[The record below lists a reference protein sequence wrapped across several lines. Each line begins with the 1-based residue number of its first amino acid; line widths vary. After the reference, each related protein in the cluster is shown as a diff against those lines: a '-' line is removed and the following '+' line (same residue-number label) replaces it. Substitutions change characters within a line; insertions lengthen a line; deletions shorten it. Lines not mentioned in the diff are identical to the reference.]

1 MVRPSTSACYDSRLV
16 YTGPIKQETH
26 DESRTFAH
34 LGLDRRIVWQLH
46 RLGYDF
52 PTPIQGAV
60 IPPALAGRD
69 VIGLAATG
77 SGKTA
82 AFALPLI
89 HRVLTNPGSRGLVL
103 SPTREIA
110 MQTKAF
116 FDAVL
121 PAFPDLKAVTLVGGL
136 DIRQQINALQRQPA
150 LFVATP
156 GRFLDHLERQTLEPD
171 SISELVLDEADHMLD
186 LGFLPQIRRILERL
200 PVDRNTLLFSATMP
214 DTIQRFSERIMREPE
229 ILDLRPVGSLASGIE
244 HRVYM
249 VDEANKKP
257 CALSLLRHV
266 KDSTLVFIRRKIDA
280 EWLCKVLGNDGFPV
294 EAIHA
299 DRSQSQ
305 RLAALSGFRD
315 GEHRILVATDVA
327 ARGLDMPIVGHVI
340 HFDLPETVEDYVHRS
355 GRTARGS
362 QTGIVSSIATWRDKE
377 ILRRISKQLGCEI
390 VESTAPGIE
399 PLREILTKRL
409 PSARR
414 SPLRR

>member
-1 MVRPSTSACYDSRLV
+1 M
-16 YTGPIKQETH
+16 YTGPIQQETH

-60 IPPALAGRD
+60 IPASIEGRD
-69 VIGLAATG
+69 VVGLAATG

-82 AFALPLI
+82 AFLLPII
-89 HRVLTNPGSRGLVL
+89 HQVLRDPGSRALVL

-116 FDAVL
+116 ADAVL
-121 PAFPDLKAVTLVGGL
+121 EGFEDLAAVTLIGGL
-136 DIRQQINALQRQPA
+136 DIQQQIRALKKQPA
-150 LFVATP
+150 IFVATP
-156 GRFLDHLERQTLEPD
+156 GRFLDHLERRTLSPD
-171 SISELVLDEADHMLD
+171 SVSALVLDEADHMLD
-186 LGFLPQIRRILERL
+186 LGFLPQIRRILEQL
-200 PVDRNTLLFSATMP
+200 PADRRTLLFSATMP
-214 DTIQRFSERIMREPE
+214 DPIRRFAQRIMKEPE
-229 ILDLRPVGSLASGIE
+229 VVDLRPEGSLVSGIE
-244 HRVYM
+244 HRVYL
-249 VDEANKKP
+249 VDEDNKKP
-257 CALSLLRHV
+257 CILSLLRHE
-266 KDSTLVFIRRKIDA
+266 KGSTLVFIRRKIDA
-280 EWLCKVLGNDGFPV
+280 EWLCRVLDNDGFDV

-305 RLAALSGFRD
+305 RLKALTGFRG

-327 ARGLDMPIVGHVI
+327 ARGLDIPLVEHVI
-340 HFDLPETVEDYVHRS
+340 HFDVPETVEDYVHRS

-362 QTGIVSSIATWRDKE
+362 QTGIVSSIATWRDKDM
-377 ILRRISKQLGCEI
+377 IRRLEQRLGCKLAP
-390 VESTAPGIE
+390 SLAPGIE
-399 PLREILTKRL
+399 PLREVLPKRL

>member
-1 MVRPSTSACYDSRLV
+1 M
-16 YTGPIKQETH
+16 YTGPIQQETH

-34 LGLDRRIVWQLH
+34 LGLDRRLVWQLH

-60 IPPALAGRD
+60 IAPAIAGRD
-69 VIGLAATG
+69 VVGLAATG

-82 AFALPLI
+82 AFILPTL
-89 HRVLTNPGSRGLVL
+89 HRLLQHSEARALVL

-116 FDAVL
+116 ADAVVG
-121 PAFPDLKAVTLVGGL
+121 PFKDLDAVTLIGGL
-136 DIRQQINALQRQPA
+136 DIKQQMKALERQPR

-156 GRFLDHLERQTLEPD
+156 GRFLDHLERRNINPD
-171 SISELVLDEADHMLD
+171 AIDALILDEADHMLD
-186 LGFLPQIRRILERL
+186 LGFLPQIQRILEQL
-200 PVDRNTLLFSATMP
+200 PSKRHTLLFSATMP
-214 DTIQRFSERIMREPE
+214 DPIRRFASSIMDDPE
-229 ILDLRPVGSLASGIE
+229 LVDLRPEGSLASGIE

-257 CALSLLRHV
+257 CAVALLNHV
-266 KDSTLVFIRRKIDA
+266 KESTLVFIRRKIDA
-280 EWLCKVLGNDGFPV
+280 EWLCRVLANSGLAV

-299 DRSQSQ
+299 DRSQRQ
-305 RLAALSGFRD
+305 RLEALAGFRE

-340 HFDLPETVEDYVHRS
+340 HFDIPETVEDYIHRS

-362 QTGIVSSIATWRDKE
+362 QTGIVSSIASWRDKE
-377 ILRRISKQLGCEI
+377 MLRRISQRLGCEI
-390 VESTAPGIE
+390 TPSVVPGIE
-399 PLREILTKRL
+399 PLREMPLKRL
-409 PSARR
+409 PTARR

>member
-1 MVRPSTSACYDSRLV
+1 M
-16 YTGPIKQETH
+16 YTGPIQQETH

-60 IPPALAGRD
+60 IPPSIEGRD

-82 AFALPLI
+82 AFCLPVL
-89 HRVLTNPGSRGLVL
+89 HRLLSQPGSRALIL

-116 FDAVL
+116 IDAVL
-121 PAFPDLKAVTLVGGL
+121 PAFPDLDAVSLVGGL
-136 DIRQQINALQRQPA
+136 DIQKQIKALQRQPA
-150 LFVATP
+150 VFVATP
-156 GRFLDHLERQTLEPD
+156 GRFLDHLERRTVRPD
-171 SISELVLDEADHMLD
+171 SIAMLVLDEADHMLD
-186 LGFLPQIRRILERL
+186 LGFLPQIRRILEDL
-200 PVDRNTLLFSATMP
+200 PTERTNLLFSATMP
-214 DTIQRFSERIMREPE
+214 DSIQRFSARIMREPE
-229 ILDLRPVGSLASGIE
+229 VVDLRPEGSLASGIE

-249 VDEANKKP
+249 VDEGNKKP

-266 KDSTLVFIRRKIDA
+266 KESTLVFIRRKIDA
-280 EWLCKVLGNDGFPV
+280 EWLCRVLASDGFPV

-305 RLAALSGFRD
+305 RLAALSGFRG

-327 ARGLDMPIVGHVI
+327 ARGLDIPIVGHVI

-377 ILRRISKQLGCEI
+377 ILRRIEQKLGCKLA
-390 VESTAPGIE
+390 ESVAPGIE
-399 PLREILTKRL
+399 PLRDLMPKRL
-409 PSARR
+409 PSSRR